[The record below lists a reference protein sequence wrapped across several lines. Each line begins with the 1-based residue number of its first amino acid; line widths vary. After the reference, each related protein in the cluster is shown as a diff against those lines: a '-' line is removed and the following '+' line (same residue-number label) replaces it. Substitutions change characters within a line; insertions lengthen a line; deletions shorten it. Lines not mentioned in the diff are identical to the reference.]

1 LASNLAF
8 PLLILGITHSALLAG
23 LAAALGRVPY
33 LFLGLLAGVLL
44 DRWDRKWSMIAC
56 DAGRA
61 LALAAIP
68 LADLTRYL
76 SVALIYA
83 VILAEGIGFTV
94 YDIAE
99 QAILPRLVAK
109 EQLAAATGFGN
120 AGYSIAALL
129 GPSIGGFLYQL
140 GRTLP
145 FVVDVVSYVASV
157 FGLLLTRARFQ
168 EEPRPA
174 TGGNLSAEIKEGL
187 KWLWHQPLVR
197 FMALLTAGV
206 NLLVSGMP
214 LVIIVLMRQELH
226 GSPAGTGVVLGLMAV
241 GNAAGGLIAVKV
253 QVRLTLARAIIADLW
268 LVALAWLLLALAGSV
283 VMVAA
288 TGTLVSLLLPIY
300 EIVQY
305 SYRAIQIP
313 DRLQGRVT
321 SAFHFVGNVGFPVGL
336 AMSGAL
342 LQSLGP
348 RLTIV
353 VLGLIVVVLA
363 TVASASPVVRNALPL
378 R

>member
-1 LASNLAF
+1 
-8 PLLILGITHSALLAG
+8 
-23 LAAALGRVPY
+23 
-33 LFLGLLAGVLL
+33 
-44 DRWDRKWSMIAC
+44 
-56 DAGRA
+56 
-61 LALAAIP
+61 
-68 LADLTRYL
+68 
-76 SVALIYA
+76 
-83 VILAEGIGFTV
+83 
-94 YDIAE
+94 
-99 QAILPRLVAK
+99 
-109 EQLAAATGFGN
+109 
-120 AGYSIAALL
+120 
-129 GPSIGGFLYQL
+129 
-140 GRTLP
+140 
-145 FVVDVVSYVASV
+145 
-157 FGLLLTRARFQ
+157 
-168 EEPRPA
+168 
-174 TGGNLSAEIKEGL
+174 
-187 KWLWHQPLVR
+187 
-197 FMALLTAGV
+197 
-206 NLLVSGMP
+206 
-214 LVIIVLMRQELH
+214 
-226 GSPAGTGVVLGLMAV
+226 
-241 GNAAGGLIAVKV
+241 
-253 QVRLTLARAIIADLW
+253 LARAIIADLW